1 MKKGGNYKR
10 HWSQKKT
17 KSGKGGKGEDKSLRD
32 QKKRMKS
39 SGR

>member
-1 MKKGGNYKR
+1 MAKKRGGNYKR

-17 KSGKGGKGEDKSLRD
+17 GKTQNGEQKSMREM
-32 QKKRMKS
+32 KKRMKS